1 LAWVAIGPAAQ
12 AAHYFWQPRL
22 KEEIKPIM
30 AYLSVHRQENDV
42 VYIYYGAEK
51 PFLFYSG
58 LFGIR
63 EKNIIYGSANRGHV
77 EKYIQELNQLRGS
90 GRVWFVF
97 SHNFDWGGVD
107 EQAHFLNYLEKVGRP
122 LDQSTAYNSSL
133 YLYELSPLEPLQ
145 LGRTYHFARGA
156 DGNQFLGEGFSH
168 PESWGTWTDAK
179 DAFLFFQLGT
189 APPAPLSIAIEAS
202 SLSPEADRKQIVA
215 VVANGHACGQLVVT
229 SSRPDATITCPAG
242 AFGAGDNVLHL
253 QIARPTRPVDLGMNA
268 DHRPLGLGL
277 MTLTLTPK
285 E

>member
-1 LAWVAIGPAAQ
+1 
-12 AAHYFWQPRL
+12 
-22 KEEIKPIM
+22 
-30 AYLSVHRQENDV
+30 
-42 VYIYYGAEK
+42 
-51 PFLFYSG
+51 
-58 LFGIR
+58 
-63 EKNIIYGSANRGHV
+63 
-77 EKYIQELNQLRGS
+77 
-90 GRVWFVF
+90 
-97 SHNFDWGGVD
+97 D

-202 SLSPEADRKQIVA
+202 SLSPEADRKQLFA
-215 VVANGHACGQLVVT
+215 AAATGQVGGRLVVT

-277 MTLTLTPK
+277 MTLT
-285 E
+285 